1 MHPPLSHF
9 ASPDYWPLYHRLPSR
24 VRRTADKYFNLLKS
38 DPRHHSL
45 HLKKIGDLWSVRAG
59 IHYRAVGMDTPN
71 EGERNSLVLDRV
83 TCRIRPLHQ
92 EEMREPLPATYFLKA
107 ALSEKR

>member
-9 ASPDYWPLYHRLPSR
+9 TVPDYWPLYHRLPSR
-24 VRRTADKYFNLLKS
+24 VRRTADKYFNLLRS
-38 DPRHHSL
+38 DPRHPSL

-71 EGERNSLVLDRV
+71 EG
-83 TCRIRPLHQ
+83 
-92 EEMREPLPATYFLKA
+92 
-107 ALSEKR
+107 